1 MYENPVNTG
10 HLVGRIGWDIKL
22 DKVGTLDKTTL
33 RMGVRRAYKDKV
45 TGKYETDWINVVALG
60 ESAVTVK
67 NLLNKGD
74 LVAVTYSIRVSQY
87 KSKEGKD
94 RESVEHQLVSFSK
107 LASGTAGAAIAAAA
121 APSGLADGVKMTSE
135 SLPPAPPAPVSS
147 APEQEIPF

>member
-33 RMGVRRAYKDKV
+33 RMGVRRAYKDK
-45 TGKYETDWINVVALG
+45 TTQKYETDWINVVALG

-107 LASGTAGAAIAAAA
+107 LASGAAAAALA
-121 APSGLADGVKMTSE
+121 APSGLAEGVKLS
-135 SLPPAPPAPVSS
+135 SDNLPPAPPAPVSS